1 MKFLNFHDF
10 VNESEDVKLDK
21 ELREY
26 TLTHVKDALFQLRS
40 DNFYKEFSV
49 EPYKKETIGKL
60 KDVHTLLAA
69 AIDTLEAGKL
79 FDAINSAEMIDYTYG
94 NAYPSKY
101 DLKDVPEIT
110 MNLNDEQ
117 LRAFNTSTKEFLL
130 NNFSQLNKE
139 TRENITESLRERA
152 EVLCAVIE
160 ALFYFI
166 RTVDKENYY
175 DNMNMDEILKEYD
188 ETIEKVSK
196 LVAFSVEGP
205 FADLSLSPLSE
216 DTRVAFWKCKKDG
229 KEFNIFGTILP
240 KELYA
245 EDQVGENKGLR
256 LSISGVEDAQPD
268 EGFAYFGLEELEEKV
283 KEFYDKNLKG

>member
-26 TLTHVKDALFQLRS
+26 TLTHVREALFQLRS
-40 DNFYKEFSV
+40 ENYYKEFSV

-60 KDVHTLLAA
+60 KDVHNLLTS
-69 AIDTLEAGKL
+69 AIDSLEAGKL
-79 FDAINSAEMIDYTYG
+79 LDAINSAEMIDYTYG
-94 NAYPSKY
+94 NVYPSKY

-110 MNLNDEQ
+110 MNLNDDQ
-117 LRAFNTSTKEFLL
+117 LRTFNASAKEFLL

-139 TRENITESLRERA
+139 VKENITESLRERA

-160 ALFYFI
+160 ALFYYI

-175 DNMNMDEILKEYD
+175 DNMNRDEILKEYED
-188 ETIEKVSK
+188 VIEKTSK
-196 LVAFSVEGP
+196 LVGFSIEGP
-205 FADLSLSPLSE
+205 FADLSLSPISE

-240 KELYA
+240 RELYT
-245 EDQVGENKGLR
+245 EDQIGGSKGLR
-256 LSISGVEDAQPD
+256 LSISGMDDAQPD
-268 EGFAYFGLEELEEKV
+268 EGYSYFSLEELEERV